1 MSTILT
7 LKFATHFSLNVRKNV
22 RVKNITKEEN
32 VLLNN
37 AFVRKEYYKS
47 KSNK

>member
-1 MSTILT
+1 MFAILT
-7 LKFATHFSLNVRKNV
+7 FRFAIHFSLNVRKDI

-32 VLLNN
+32 VFLNST
-37 AFVRKEYYKS
+37 FVKEKYYKS